1 LILHQGLGSVFW
13 RHWLLTRL
21 QGVSSLSL
29 NSGTIHLAFE
39 PIVPFLRRKLVV
51 GMDDSSALVVLN
63 PPWITYT
70 LPYLFQSLDTT
81 TGPNKLAVC
90 EPALVSALQYTDIGG
105 EKGSHPNF
113 PPFPLCRS
121 LGQAVSP
128 AATFFPKFPNPA
140 QAPQGYSKRIEKT
153 IESENDRSQV
163 LFATWLSDWKGTI
176 TVPDT
181 LVKTVSSGTMCCPFC
196 IPCLQHDSFCLT
208 FVCCAEMVI
217 GPLTCCGLLICC
229 PR

>member
-1 LILHQGLGSVFW
+1 
-13 RHWLLTRL
+13 LLTRL

-39 PIVPFLRRKLVV
+39 TKVPFAQRKLVV
-51 GMDDSSALVVLN
+51 GVDDSNSASLLVQN
-63 PPWITYT
+63 PPLITYT

-81 TGPNKLAVC
+81 TGPNQLAVC
-90 EPALVSALQYTDIGG
+90 EPALVNALQYTDIGG

-121 LGQAVSP
+121 LGQPVSP
-128 AATFFPKFPNPA
+128 AATSSFNFPKVPNPA

-153 IESENDRSQV
+153 IESENEKKQDV
-163 LFATWLSDWKGTI
+163 ATWVSDWTGKI

-181 LVKTVSSGTMCCPFC
+181 LVKTVSSGTM
-196 IPCLQHDSFCLT
+196 
-208 FVCCAEMVI
+208 
-217 GPLTCCGLLICC
+217 
-229 PR
+229 

>member
-1 LILHQGLGSVFW
+1 M
-13 RHWLLTRL
+13 
-21 QGVSSLSL
+21 SSLSL

-39 PIVPFLRRKLVV
+39 AKIPFAQRKYVV
-51 GMDDSSALVVLN
+51 GNEETATSGGTLSSSV
-63 PPWITYT
+63 PWITYT
-70 LPYLFQSLDTT
+70 LPYLFQSVDTA

-128 AATFFPKFPNPA
+128 AATISFPKFPNPA
-140 QAPQGYSKRIEKT
+140 QAPQGYTKRIEKT
-153 IESENDRSQV
+153 IESENEKFQV
-163 LFATWLSDWKGTI
+163 VATWVSDWTGTI

-181 LVKTVSSGTMCCPFC
+181 LVKTVSSGTMCCPLC
-196 IPCLQHDSFCLT
+196 IPCLQHDSFCLSYLM
-208 FVCCAEMVI
+208 CAETVI
-217 GPLTCCGLLICC
+217 GPLTWCGLLICC